1 MELDAEERQD
11 DLNSLGVQEGGLE
24 SLIQATYHLPGLRTS
39 FTMGPKGNRA
49 WSIRAQTI
57 GWQQLLEAGSMVE
70 ARSRG
75 WLRSEGRDHVVVEGD
90 VMEFLFNV

>member
-49 WSIRAQTI
+49 GTIRAQTI
-57 GWQQLLEAGSMVE
+57 G
-70 ARSRG
+70 
-75 WLRSEGRDHVVVEGD
+75 
-90 VMEFLFNV
+90 